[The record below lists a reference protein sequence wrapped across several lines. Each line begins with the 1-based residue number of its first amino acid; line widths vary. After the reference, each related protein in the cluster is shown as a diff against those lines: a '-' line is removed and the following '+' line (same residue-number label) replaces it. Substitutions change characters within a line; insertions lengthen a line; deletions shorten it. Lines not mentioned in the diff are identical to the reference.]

1 MNKGN
6 TTAILRRT
14 GACAAVLCLSAACA
28 WGEVVSPLYVGN
40 LVPVLDQNGRIMA
53 GSCRSADA
61 AFRSRVEVRT
71 VIGGGIVPPAA
82 DGTAAEINPLLTP
95 NSVCG
100 IGYGAST
107 TNSGLF
113 CLAIP
118 NRPPAGTK
126 IFARVFNAPT
136 VAEASFYADSRLGV
150 AQAGS
155 KTSVVLTFGAAQPLD
170 PGDADGDGLNN
181 SWEKALGINDRLTAD
196 YDGDGMSDLQE
207 MRAGTNPKDAGAL
220 LAFRS
225 IREESSAA
233 LRRADGAAVQTMRV
247 SFQVVPGKSYQL
259 EFSPSICNPAFIPA
273 GGVVTAAEG
282 ETEIDMLAE
291 IPADAPAGLFRVV
304 LSEGP

>member
-1 MNKGN
+1 MNSGK
-6 TTAILRRT
+6 TTRNLRRT
-14 GACAAVLCLSAACA
+14 AAWAAALGLSAACA
-28 WGEVVSPLYVGN
+28 WGEVISPLYVGN
-40 LVPVLDQNGRIMA
+40 LVPVRDQNGRIMA
-53 GSCRSADA
+53 GSYRPSDA
-61 AFRSRVEVRT
+61 ASRSRVEVRT
-71 VIGGGIVPPAA
+71 VTGGGIVPPTA
-82 DGTAAEINPLLTP
+82 DGTAATVNPLLTS

-155 KTSVVLTFGAAQPLD
+155 KTTVVLTFGAAQPLD

-181 SWEKALGINDRLTAD
+181 SWEKALGIDDRLTAD

-233 LRRADGAAVQTMRV
+233 LRKADGAAVQTMRV
-247 SFQVVPGKSYQL
+247 SFQSVPGKSYQL
-259 EFSPSICNPAFIPA
+259 EFSESFTAPEFAPVGA
-273 GGVVTAAEG
+273 VVTAAEG
-282 ETEIDMLAE
+282 ETEIEMLAE

-304 LSEGP
+304 LADAP